1 MPPQLIYFHIHTKP
15 RGAGPVW
22 RCRTIFQLKKRRR
35 DRSQGCNRSP
45 GWDESI
51 EEARPVSLRCF
62 TRASSP
68 CEYFVTGDSCVFVRH
83 GFSRAVTGDLGIVGH
98 GFSRAVTDGRN
109 TALAAEEL
117 AQVLTA
123 AGRMGRSGSK
133 MGTEKWN
140 CEPRPTALSTQMRP
154 PCTSTM
160 CLAMDRPRPV
170 PPASRE
176 RAAST
181 R

>member
-1 MPPQLIYFHIHTKP
+1 MPVARFQSLPPASSDGLARDFRRTPPRFIQCRPRCVMQRLFRIPKRHNRRLFSRSYQSLFPQLIYFHIHTKP
-15 RGAGPVW
+15 RRAGPVW

-109 TALAAEEL
+109 TDLACL
-117 AQVLTA
+117 PQ
-123 AGRMGRSGSK
+123 AGR
-133 MGTEKWN
+133 
-140 CEPRPTALSTQMRP
+140 
-154 PCTSTM
+154 
-160 CLAMDRPRPV
+160 
-170 PPASRE
+170 
-176 RAAST
+176 
-181 R
+181 